1 MSHGKIYGDIVATTY
16 NTPLVKL
23 NRIVPAG
30 AATVLVKLEFFNP
43 CNSVKDRI
51 GRAMIEAAEKSGRL
65 TPETHIIEPTS
76 GNTGIALAFVAAAKG
91 YSLTLTMPESMSLE
105 RRALLR
111 ALGANL
117 VLTPAKDGM
126 KGSIAKAEELALTTP
141 NAWIPQQFDNPANP
155 DVHERTTGP
164 EIWEDT
170 GGKVDIL
177 VAGVGTGGT
186 ITGATRYIR
195 KKKPDFRAIAVEPV
209 DSAVISGGK
218 PGPHKIQGIGA
229 GFIPKNLDTSLL
241 SGVETVTND
250 EAFTWA
256 RRLAKEEGILA
267 GISSG
272 GNVAAA
278 IRLATR
284 PENRGK
290 VIVTI
295 IPSFGERYLS
305 TPLFEGLSQT
315 RASGNPWKFARESEI
330 AMQEANVKSQAHRLV
345 NDLPE
350 SATWEDLMYKI
361 YVRQAIE
368 AGLED
373 SQAGRLIEVD
383 EVRRK
388 FGLSQ

>member
-1 MSHGKIYGDIVATTY
+1 MSHGKVYCDIVATTY
-16 NTPLVKL
+16 NTPLVML

-91 YSLTLTMPESMSLE
+91 YTLTLTMPESMSIE

-155 DVHERTTGP
+155 DIHERTTGP

-170 GGKVDIL
+170 GGKVDVL

-195 KKKPDFRAIAVEPV
+195 TKKPDFRAIAVEPT
-209 DSAVISGGK
+209 DSAVISGGQ

-250 EAFTWA
+250 EAFAWA

-278 IRLATR
+278 VRMAAR

-305 TPLFEGLSQT
+305 TPLFEGLS
-315 RASGNPWKFARESEI
+315 G
-330 AMQEANVKSQAHRLV
+330 
-345 NDLPE
+345 
-350 SATWEDLMYKI
+350 
-361 YVRQAIE
+361 
-368 AGLED
+368 
-373 SQAGRLIEVD
+373 
-383 EVRRK
+383 
-388 FGLSQ
+388 